1 MVMLLGCHVCFTLHS
16 SAFQAGCFRA
26 HAAGSPFVMPLQ
38 VLELKPQWP
47 KGYSRVGAAA
57 IGLGDTEK
65 AKAAYEKGV
74 PFTHPVLTIGLHTCK
89 ALSKSLLAD
98 INSGLLCLAGN
109 SMHMWGMCACAVTC
123 RPCAHHRS
131 LSNYEGLVVEPEN
144 EAFRIDLENLK
155 RPPRPGDAGGG
166 LSRPQSLDKL
176 KHTVLAC
183 RPGS

>member
-1 MVMLLGCHVCFTLHS
+1 ML
-16 SAFQAGCFRA
+16 
-26 HAAGSPFVMPLQ
+26 LQ

-74 PFTHPVLTIGLHTCK
+74 PFTHPVLTVGLHTCK

-109 SMHMWGMCACAVTC
+109 SMRMLGMCACAVTR

-131 LSNYEGLVVEPEN
+131 LPKHAGVEVESGN
-144 EAFRIDLENLK
+144 EAFKTNLK
-155 RPPRPGDAGGG
+155 NLERPPRPRGAGGD
-166 LSRPQSLDKL
+166 LSRPEHLDKL
-176 KHTVLAC
+176 KHPVHAC